1 MQSPEASTAVSPTQ
15 IQLALLAF
23 ADEVIGTL
31 ARLVAYV
38 GALAL
43 FAILAL
49 AALGQLSDL
58 NDDEPADKP
67 GWSVADR
74 SHPAFAVNRL
84 DSSEKTASY
93 TILRHPEGG
102 RRDVLRLTDAA
113 DKPVA
118 ELEIYR
124 QGAEFDVTRP
134 AAAGLAAQMGL
145 GAATP
150 LEQAG
155 LIDTKFGP
163 VALFRPTGTMEGC
176 LGYLKRSE
184 EPGLQISGFS
194 CQGGSLPATRAA
206 IACALNRLTLLTSGN
221 DPKLAELFRP
231 CRAEAPRLRSPGIAG
246 LAAGR
251 RQRAIARGVLIGTAL
266 KWLVCMQLLSARP
279 IIPSWCDPIDLAAVT
294 PPGLVWG

>member
-1 MQSPEASTAVSPTQ
+1 MQSREASTAVSPTQ

-23 ADEVIGTL
+23 ADEIVGTL
-31 ARLVAYV
+31 AHLTAYV

-49 AALGQLSDL
+49 AALGQLPDL
-58 NDDEPADKP
+58 RDDDPADKP

-74 SHPAFAVNRL
+74 SHPAFAVSRL
-84 DSSEKTASY
+84 DSSDKTASY

-102 RRDVLRLTDAA
+102 RRDVLRWSGDAG
-113 DKPVA
+113 KPVA

-124 QGAEFDVTRP
+124 QDAEFDVARP
-134 AAAGLAAQMGL
+134 AVAGLAAQMGL

-163 VALFRPTGTMEGC
+163 VALFRPIGTKDGTQGC
-176 LGYLKRSE
+176 LGFLKRSE

-194 CQGGSLPATRAA
+194 CQGGSLPVTRAA
-206 IACALNRLTLLTSGN
+206 IACMLNRLTLLTSGN
-221 DPKLAELFRP
+221 EPKLAEMFAHAELKR
-231 CRAEAPRLRSPGIAG
+231 RACDSLGSPDWLLGAANAQLRG
-246 LAAGR
+246 
-251 RQRAIARGVLIGTAL
+251 AL
-266 KWLVCMQLLSARP
+266 
-279 IIPSWCDPIDLAAVT
+279 
-294 PPGLVWG
+294 

>member
-15 IQLALLAF
+15 IQLALLAV
-23 ADEVIGTL
+23 ADEVVGTL
-31 ARLVAYV
+31 ARLIAYV

-43 FAILAL
+43 LAILAV
-49 AALGQLSDL
+49 AALGQLPDL
-58 NDDEPADKP
+58 RDDEPADKP

-74 SHPAFAVNRL
+74 SHPAFAVSRF
-84 DSSEKTASY
+84 DSSDKTASY

-102 RRDVLRLTDAA
+102 RRDVLRWTDAA

-145 GAATP
+145 GTVTP

-163 VALFRPTGTMEGC
+163 VALFRPTGTIEGAQGC

-194 CQGGSLPATRAA
+194 CQGDSLPATRAA
-206 IACALNRLTLLTSGN
+206 IACTLNRLTLLTSGN
-221 DPKLAELFRP
+221 EPKLAEMFAH
-231 CRAEAPRLRSPGIAG
+231 AELKRRSCDSRGSPDWLLGAANAQLR
-246 LAAGR
+246 
-251 RQRAIARGVLIGTAL
+251 GTL
-266 KWLVCMQLLSARP
+266 
-279 IIPSWCDPIDLAAVT
+279 
-294 PPGLVWG
+294 